1 MTRDVGFGDS
11 FPLGATAAGEG
22 VNFSL
27 YSKNASLV
35 ELLPIFQFDPQ
46 DCPPGRTNSWGY
58 CPVSFF
64 APHPAYSS
72 RQGPLEAID
81 EFRVESDRAKYSNYT
96 GTVQGPRLD
105 AVIYLMINAYWESL
119 DFELPPVPAQCK
131 GPWRRWIDTSRDP
144 PEDICEWQCGAP
156 VMAAH
161 YAVSPR
167 SLGTLVAWGTCVGR
181 AAAE

>member
-1 MTRDVGFGDS
+1 MEALHRAGIEVILDVVYNHTAEGD
-11 FPLGATAAGEG
+11 
-22 VNFSL
+22 
-27 YSKNASLV
+27 
-35 ELLPIFQFDPQ
+35 
-46 DCPPGRTNSWGY
+46 
-58 CPVSFF
+58 
-64 APHPAYSS
+64 H
-72 RQGPLEAID
+72 QGPTFGFRGLENAAYYL
-81 EFRVESDRAKYSNYT
+81 VESDRAKYSNYT

-144 PEDICEWQCGAP
+144 PEDVCEWQCGAP

-161 YAVSPR
+161 YAVPPR
-167 SLGTLVAWGTCVGR
+167 SLVTLVAWGTCVGR